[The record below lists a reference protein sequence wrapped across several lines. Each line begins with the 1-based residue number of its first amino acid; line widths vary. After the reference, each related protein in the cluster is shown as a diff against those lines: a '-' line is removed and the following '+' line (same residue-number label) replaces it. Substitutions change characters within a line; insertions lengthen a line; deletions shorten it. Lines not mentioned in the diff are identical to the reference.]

1 MKLVLF
7 DITNYIL
14 ILLGVFAFFM
24 IVDGYGGIEK
34 FSNVKNAVGPLL
46 EDYYEKGQKKSNVR
60 YSDQY
65 LLMPTSNLS
74 KYEKNVCE
82 NNVRDQ
88 HPCGGTDKYPHI
100 CHSMYGKKRISK

>member
-1 MKLVLF
+1 MKLALF

-14 ILLGVFAFFM
+14 MMFGIFAFFM

-34 FSNVKNAVGPLL
+34 FSNKAVNPLL
-46 EDYYEKGQKKSNVR
+46 ENYYEKGQQKSNIR
-60 YSDQY
+60 YSNQY
-65 LLMPTSNLS
+65 LLLPTSNLS

-82 NNVRDQ
+82 NNVREQ
-88 HPCGGTDKYPHI
+88 HPCGGNDKYPHI